1 MNPWIPRIGLAAAC
15 AAILG
20 GATYVWWLRQQAR
33 PVAALPP
40 AAAPAVP
47 APAAPP
53 AASAPAILH
62 PVPADAAV
70 PVPPDR
76 IDDAVVALI
85 GKEAAL
91 NFLQLAD
98 FPRRIVVT
106 VDNLGRAHAAP
117 ALWPVNPAAGRFSV
131 DAQGDAARL
140 ARANAQRYAA
150 FVQLVERVDAA
161 RAVEL
166 YFGLYPQFQQAY
178 EELGYP
184 GRYFNDRLIEV
195 IDLLLAT
202 PEPAQPPALRLT
214 EVQGPV
220 KPTRPWVHYEFVDP
234 ALQALPA
241 GQKMLIR
248 MGPDHERRLKAR
260 LREFRRQLLTGPT
273 PAGQ

>member
-1 MNPWIPRIGLAAAC
+1 MNPWIARIALAALC
-15 AAILG
+15 AAIVG
-20 GATYVWWLRQQAR
+20 GAGYVWWRRQQAE
-33 PVAALPP
+33 P
-40 AAAPAVP
+40 AAAPAPVATP
-47 APAAPP
+47 QAQAPAMPP

-62 PVPADAAV
+62 PVPADAAA
-70 PVPPDR
+70 PLPPEA
-76 IDDAVVALI
+76 IDDAVAALV

-91 NFLQLAD
+91 KFLQLAD

-106 VDNLGRAHAAP
+106 VDNLGRPHAAP
-117 ALWPVNPAAGRFSV
+117 ALWPVNPAAGRFTV
-131 DAQGDAARL
+131 EGQGEAARL
-140 ARANAQRYAA
+140 ARANAERYTA

-166 YFGLYPQFQQAY
+166 YFGLYPQFQRAY

-184 GRYFNDRLIEV
+184 GRYFNDRLVEV
-195 IDLLLAT
+195 IDLLLAA
-202 PEPAQPPALRLT
+202 PEPAEAPALRLT

-220 KPTRPWVHYEFVDP
+220 KPARPWAHYEFVDP

-241 GQKMLIR
+241 GQKMLVR
-248 MGPDHERRLKAR
+248 MGPEHERRLKAR